1 MLAASIIKMAD
12 NEDESNNM
20 NGAVLTE
27 ISCVSVNGSQTNGS
41 ATTSVEIEG
50 ENGDGSVEVVVSA
63 EGGDEQGL
71 SELVTVHGEP
81 NASDDGSSEVIGQI
95 LGGEVLT
102 SYVQTSD
109 NADDTLTTECTT
121 ISSDFL
127 NALGPATTI
136 IYVQPDGSF
145 VESSGL
151 SVEEQ
156 QQLLEQLSKQQLVQ
170 VTGNEATRL
179 IEQSQAQAPAPA
191 PKPAQSAKP
200 AVISSVDVQ
209 QVIDHVNKSQV
220 RAQTVQNRSH
230 TATPKILQ
238 RSVQPLTPS
247 YISLEAGNVITGQ
260 LTATLQPQ
268 PFTIVQNAS
277 QQLQS
282 VAKQVALHQSQ
293 NGAQQIQQKLA
304 EPIHIQ
310 VQAPLKQE
318 LKQRQA
324 APITILQSQSLPV
337 SQSVVKVS
345 TVGTVSTPQI
355 IHITPV
361 PGQQQYFLQNPG
373 EPPIQLLLQKP
384 TPVVSSI
391 SVPIV
396 HKVQTPVSSS
406 NSATVVKSPAAKPAT
421 VSIHPTLI
429 LTPSPS
435 VSSTTTKILTLPTK
449 TTTVVTKVSA
459 PAVEKEKPKVKNR
472 QKKPLK
478 IQTRSGRVSRPPK
491 HKVKDYKFIKTEDL
505 AESHQSDSDD
515 YSEISVEDEEGNEGK
530 KKTNVDGLSLRSK
543 AFKCETCEK
552 SYIGIAGLNR
562 HYKLKPTHDKS
573 QTSSPVAKEDS
584 KTTEE
589 QTQPEAAK
597 TSPGKEAT
605 TQKVQA
611 DSTRQIVP
619 RRPGRPKGSGKS
631 SLPKRLGRK
640 PKRGRPGR
648 PPKHQ
653 TALTMEQQAQRR
665 RSRLTE
671 FIQQYDD
678 EDLMEIVLPRLAKVM
693 TVWEFVLMKVENGH
707 LSKQQFPSVYHEF
720 EQLHSQV
727 KKMAQE
733 HFSISSGSQA
743 AMEVTNMEV
752 LKSLGITD
760 PSSALTPLKSS
771 NGQQCTTRSQATKS
785 PRNVENT
792 RMFPP
797 AKRFKMENCS
807 GENNDSEVNQNGIQK
822 PEVNDESMLL
832 REPQVVLTR
841 LENLTDTDADPAT
854 RTEEEAAMDT
864 EESLPDPEVGK
875 PQEDPDGELTEVLNS
890 SGSVDIADQVKQ
902 LEQALSSETT
912 GEETMPEDE
921 GKNGNPSQT
930 ESLEEAEALEESVVT
945 EVVMQSAEDQ
955 EETSVLIQTAEG
967 LVRQSAIELASK
979 GIVIVNGP
987 DGSTVHIEA
996 PEGVP
1001 LETVH
1006 ALLGIKIE
1014 RKT

>member
-1 MLAASIIKMAD
+1 MAD
-12 NEDESNNM
+12 NEDESNTT
-20 NGAVLTE
+20 NGTASIE
-27 ISCVSVNGSQTNGS
+27 ASPGRVSGSQADAS
-41 ATTSVEIEG
+41 ATTSSPLEG
-50 ENGDGSVEVVVSA
+50 ENGDGGVDVVVSV
-63 EGGDEQGL
+63 EGGGEQGL
-71 SELVTVHGEP
+71 SQLVAIHSESSADAKAAHAT
-81 NASDDGSSEVIGQI
+81 SEVIGQI
-95 LGGEVLT
+95 LGAEVLT
-102 SYVQTSD
+102 SYVHASD
-109 NADDTLTTECTT
+109 HAEDTMTAECAT

-179 IEQSQAQAPAPA
+179 IEQSQSQVPVPAPA
-191 PKPAQSAKP
+191 PKPLPSPKP

-220 RAQTVQNRSH
+220 RAQAELTRSH
-230 TATPKILQ
+230 TVTPKILQ
-238 RSVQPLTPS
+238 RSVQAQTSS
-247 YISLEAGNVITGQ
+247 YITLEAGNVISGQ
-260 LTATLQPQ
+260 LATTLQPQ

-293 NGAQQIQQKLA
+293 NGAPPLQQKLA

-310 VQAPLKQE
+310 VQAPPKQE
-318 LKQRQA
+318 IKQRQA
-324 APITILQSQSLPV
+324 APITILQPQSLPV

-361 PGQQQYFLQNPG
+361 PGQQQYFLQNTG
-373 EPPIQLLLQKP
+373 EPPIQFLLQKP
-384 TPVVSSI
+384 APVVSSI

-396 HKVQTPVSSS
+396 HKVQAPATSS
-406 NSATVVKSPAAKPAT
+406 NSATTVKSPAAKPAT

-435 VSSTTTKILTLPTK
+435 VSSTTTK
-449 TTTVVTKVSA
+449 
-459 PAVEKEKPKVKNR
+459 
-472 QKKPLK
+472 
-478 IQTRSGRVSRPPK
+478 TRSGRVSRPPK

-515 YSEISVEDEEGNEGK
+515 YSEISVEDEEGSGGK
-530 KKTNVDGLSLRSK
+530 KKTDVDGLSLRSK

-562 HYKLKPTHDKS
+562 HYKLNPTHDKS
-573 QTSSPVAKEDS
+573 QTSTPVVKEDS
-584 KTTEE
+584 KPTEE
-589 QTQPEAAK
+589 RKQAEVAK
-597 TSPGKEAT
+597 TSPVKEAM

-611 DSTRQIVP
+611 DSTRLIAP

-631 SLPKRLGRK
+631 NLPKRLGRK

-678 EDLMEIVLPRLAKVM
+678 GDLMEIVLPRLAKVM

-733 HFSISSGSQA
+733 HFSISPASRA
-743 AMEVTNMEV
+743 AIEVTNMEV

-760 PSSALTPLKSS
+760 PSSALTSPNSS
-771 NGQQCTTRSQATKS
+771 NGQPSTIRSPATKS
-785 PRNVENT
+785 PRNIENT
-792 RMFPP
+792 KMLPP
-797 AKRFKMENCS
+797 AKRF
-807 GENNDSEVNQNGIQK
+807 QNGK
-822 PEVNDESMLL
+822 LL
-832 REPQVVLTR
+832 WR
-841 LENLTDTDADPAT
+841 
-854 RTEEEAAMDT
+854 
-864 EESLPDPEVGK
+864 
-875 PQEDPDGELTEVLNS
+875 
-890 SGSVDIADQVKQ
+890 KQ
-902 LEQALSSETT
+902 L
-912 GEETMPEDE
+912 
-921 GKNGNPSQT
+921 
-930 ESLEEAEALEESVVT
+930 
-945 EVVMQSAEDQ
+945 
-955 EETSVLIQTAEG
+955 
-967 LVRQSAIELASK
+967 
-979 GIVIVNGP
+979 
-987 DGSTVHIEA
+987 
-996 PEGVP
+996 
-1001 LETVH
+1001 
-1006 ALLGIKIE
+1006 LLLCG
-1014 RKT
+1014 

>member
-1 MLAASIIKMAD
+1 MAD
-12 NEDESNNM
+12 NEEESSNT
-20 NGAVLTE
+20 NGTALAEV
-27 ISCVSVNGSQTNGS
+27 SPVSVSGTQTSVS
-41 ATTSVEIEG
+41 ATTSSQIEG
-50 ENGDGSVEVVVSA
+50 EHGDGSVKVVVSS
-63 EGGDEQGL
+63 EGGGQQGL
-71 SELVTVHGEP
+71 SQLVTIHSESS
-81 NASDDGSSEVIGQI
+81 ADAKAADGSSEVIGQI
-95 LGGEVLT
+95 LSGEVLT
-102 SYVQTSD
+102 SYVQASD
-109 NADDTLTTECTT
+109 NAEDTVTTECTT

-179 IEQSQAQAPAPA
+179 IEQSQAPAPAPA
-191 PKPAQSAKP
+191 PKPAQSSKP
-200 AVISSVDVQ
+200 SIISSVDVQ

-220 RAQTVQNRSH
+220 RAQAEQNRSH

-238 RSVQPLTPS
+238 RGVQAQTPS
-247 YISLEAGNVITGQ
+247 YITLEAGNVISGQ
-260 LTATLQPQ
+260 LTTTLQPQ

-282 VAKQVALHQSQ
+282 AAKQVALHQSQ
-293 NGAQQIQQKLA
+293 NGAQPIQQKLA

-310 VQAPLKQE
+310 VQAPPKQE
-318 LKQRQA
+318 IKRQA
-324 APITILQSQSLPV
+324 TPITILQPQSLPV

-384 TPVVSSI
+384 APVVSSI

-396 HKVQTPVSSS
+396 HKVQAPASS
-406 NSATVVKSPAAKPAT
+406 NSVTAGKSPAAKPAA

-429 LTPSPS
+429 LTPSTS
-435 VSSTTTKILTLPTK
+435 VSSTTTKTLTPPSKPTAI
-449 TTTVVTKVSA
+449 VTKVKA

-491 HKVKDYKFIKTEDL
+491 YKVKDYKFIKTEDL

-515 YSEISVEDEEGNEGK
+515 YSEISVEDEEGSEGR
-530 KKTNVDGLSLRSK
+530 KKTDVDGLSLRSR

-562 HYKLKPTHDKS
+562 HYKLKPAHDKN
-573 QTSSPVAKEDS
+573 QTSTPVVEEDS
-584 KTTEE
+584 KPTEE
-589 QTQPEAAK
+589 QHTQIEAAK
-597 TSPGKEAT
+597 TSPVKEAT

-693 TVWEFVLMKVENGH
+693 TVWKFVLMKVENGH
-707 LSKQQFPSVYHEF
+707 LSKQQFPSVYREF

-733 HFSISSGSQA
+733 HFSISPASRA
-743 AMEVTNMEV
+743 AIEVTNMDV

-760 PSSALTPLKSS
+760 PSSTSTPLNSS
-771 NGQQCTTRSQATKS
+771 NGQQCTIRNQAAKS
-785 PRNVENT
+785 PRNIENT
-792 RMFPP
+792 RMLPP
-797 AKRFKMENCS
+797 AKRFKMENCC
-807 GENNDSEVNQNGIQK
+807 GENDDSAVNQNGIQK
-822 PEVNDESMLL
+822 HEANDDSMLL

-841 LENLTDTDADPAT
+841 LESLNTEADPAT
-854 RTEEEAAMDT
+854 RTEEAAMDT
-864 EESLPDPEVGK
+864 GECLLDPEAGK

-890 SGSVDIADQVKQ
+890 SGSVDITDQVKQ
-902 LEQALSSETT
+902 LEQVLSSEPTDK
-912 GEETMPEDE
+912 EIMLKDE
-921 GKNGNPSQT
+921 NGNPPQT
-930 ESLEEAEALEESVVT
+930 EGLDEAEALVEPVIS
-945 EVVMQSAEDQ
+945 EVVMQSVEAQ
-955 EETSVLIQTAEG
+955 EETLFIQTAEG
-967 LVRQSAIELASK
+967 LVRQSAEELASK

-1006 ALLGIKIE
+1006 ALLGIETE

>member
-1 MLAASIIKMAD
+1 MAD
-12 NEDESNNM
+12 NEDESSN
-20 NGAVLTE
+20 
-27 ISCVSVNGSQTNGS
+27 TNGTALTHDSAESEASVS
-41 ATTSVEIEG
+41 ATTSSQIEG
-50 ENGDGSVEVVVSA
+50 KNEDGSGEGVVSGEA
-63 EGGDEQGL
+63 GEGEQGL
-71 SELVTVHGEP
+71 AQLVTVSADGK
-81 NASDDGSSEVIGQI
+81 AADGSPEVIGQI
-95 LGGEVLT
+95 LGAEVLT
-102 SYVQTSD
+102 SFVQASENTED
-109 NADDTLTTECTT
+109 AVTTECTT

-179 IEQSQAQAPAPA
+179 LEQSQAPAPA
-191 PKPAQSAKP
+191 PKPAQSVKP

-220 RAQTVQNRSH
+220 RAQAELSRSH
-230 TATPKILQ
+230 TSTPKILQ
-238 RSVQPLTPS
+238 RSVQAQTPS
-247 YISLEAGNVITGQ
+247 FVTLEAGNVISGQ
-260 LTATLQPQ
+260 LTTTLQPQ

-293 NGAQQIQQKLA
+293 NGAQPVQQKLA

-310 VQAPLKQE
+310 VQAPPKQE
-318 LKQRQA
+318 IKQRQA

-345 TVGTVSTPQI
+345 TVGTVSAPQI

-361 PGQQQYFLQNPG
+361 PGQQQYFLQNAG

-384 TPVVSSI
+384 APVVSSI

-396 HKVQTPVSSS
+396 HKVQTPASSS
-406 NSATVVKSPAAKPAT
+406 NSATATKSPAAKPAT

-429 LTPSPS
+429 LTPSTS
-435 VSSTTTKILTLPTK
+435 VSSTTTKVLTTQTK
-449 TTTVVTKVSA
+449 PTTVVTKVLA
-459 PAVEKEKPKVKNR
+459 PTEKEKPKVKNR

-515 YSEISVEDEEGNEGK
+515 YSEISVEDEEGSEGK
-530 KKTNVDGLSLRSK
+530 KKTDVDGLSLRSK

-573 QTSSPVAKEDS
+573 QASSPVVKGDS
-584 KTTEE
+584 KPTEG
-589 QTQPEAAK
+589 QTQTEAPK
-597 TSPGKEAT
+597 SNPVKDDTP
-605 TQKVQA
+605 QKVQA

-631 SLPKRLGRK
+631 NLPKRLGRK

-648 PPKHQ
+648 PPKLQ
-653 TALTMEQQAQRR
+653 TALTVEEQAQRR
-665 RSRLTE
+665 RIRLTE

-693 TVWEFVLMKVENGH
+693 TLWEFVLMKVENGH

-720 EQLHSQV
+720 EELHSHV

-733 HFSISSGSQA
+733 HFSISPASRA
-743 AMEVTNMEV
+743 AIDVTNMDV

-760 PSSALTPLKSS
+760 PSSALTPLHAS
-771 NGQQCTTRSQATKS
+771 NGQQATIKNQATKI
-785 PRNVENT
+785 PRSIENT
-792 RMFPP
+792 RMLPP
-797 AKRFKMENCS
+797 AKRFKMENCF
-807 GENNDSEVNQNGIQK
+807 GENNDSAVNQNGIQK
-822 PEVNDESMLL
+822 HETNEDSMLL

-841 LENLTDTDADPAT
+841 LENLTNTEADPAS
-854 RTEEEAAMDT
+854 RTEEAAMDT
-864 EESLPDPEVGK
+864 GECLHDPEACK
-875 PQEDPDGELTEVLNS
+875 PQEDPDGELSEVLNS
-890 SGSVDIADQVKQ
+890 GGSVDITDEVKQ
-902 LEQALSSETT
+902 LEEVLSSETCKEIL
-912 GEETMPEDE
+912 GKDE
-921 GKNGNPSQT
+921 NCNPAQT
-930 ESLEEAEALEESVVT
+930 ESVDEAEVVGDSVVT
-945 EVVMQSAEDQ
+945 EVVMESAETQ
-955 EETSVLIQTAEG
+955 EETSVFIQTAEG
-967 LVRQSAIELASK
+967 LVRQSAEELASK

-1006 ALLGIKIE
+1006 ALLGIETEKKIE
-1014 RKT
+1014 